1 MDSLDLL
8 HYSFS
13 VGFIILVG
21 FFAYALYYLAQA
33 LKSLKQ
39 VLENTEDIT
48 NDVTMLKNG
57 LKLGILNFLN
67 IFLKKRR

>member
-1 MDSLDLL
+1 MNSLDLL
-8 HYSFS
+8 HYSISF
-13 VGFIILVG
+13 GFLILVG

-33 LKSLKQ
+33 LKSLKH

-48 NDVTMLKNG
+48 NDVNMLKNG
-57 LKLGILNFLN
+57 VKLGILNFLN

>member
-8 HYSFS
+8 RYCLSF
-13 VGFIILVG
+13 GFIILVG
-21 FFAYALYYLAQA
+21 FFAYTLYYLAQA
-33 LKSLKQ
+33 LKSLKH

-48 NDVTMLKNG
+48 RDVSMLKNG
-57 LKLGILNFLN
+57 VKLGILNFLN